1 MTTRSTTRSDA
12 TSRSRPTSGSGPS
25 APRPPGAPDAS
36 ALLGE
41 WVNTDR
47 HTAKGARLLDVT
59 QRADGVFV
67 RASGA
72 GGPGP
77 RDWGEAPAVLYTPPG
92 APSAAWSFS
101 VVYDLGA
108 VRIVVCAYHKT
119 GILVTTTATVLSG
132 GGDAGHWAR
141 SFFHRAGRRT

>member
-1 MTTRSTTRSDA
+1 MTTRSTSW
-12 TSRSRPTSGSGPS
+12 SGPS
-25 APRPPGAPDAS
+25 ASGPPGAPDAS

-41 WVNTDR
+41 WVNTDP
-47 HTAKGARLLDVT
+47 HTAEGARLLHVT
-59 QRADGVFV
+59 RRADGVFV
-67 RASGA
+67 RAFGA

-101 VVYDLGA
+101 VVYDVGTA
-108 VRIVVCAYHKT
+108 RIAVCAYHKT

-132 GGDAGHWAR
+132 GGGADHWAR
-141 SFFHRAGRRT
+141 SFFHRAGRRA